1 MGQSRYLSGLNGEQR
16 EQLEQRLHESQ
27 GKRCFICDQAVD
39 LFLHKGQLEIDHIDP
54 LLEDGFDAENN
65 FALTHTSCNRSKGA
79 SNLRVARRLAEF
91 DRLQEEA
98 QQAGKRGA
106 NLGDVLAR
114 HGGGTAELTLQVLG
128 NRVEYSL
135 PHAGDNDIHH
145 APLLHDKLSGM
156 NTFVGQFPLA
166 YLHHDDRIN
175 PRSIGS
181 NIRGLIEEFV
191 DRRPQLH
198 VALGWWAP
206 EGDGSGKLRVF
217 DGQHKAAAQILLG
230 VRELPVRVFVDPD
243 TNVLLQANTNAGGK
257 LRQVAF
263 DSAVMRH
270 LGSTLYV
277 ERVNQYRR
285 MRSLPDDDYSFSE
298 MDLVRFF
305 RGERREMGRYIVDA
319 QRDAVT
325 HEPENKLLEFV
336 EWAGKIADRPLAY
349 NSIERS
355 FFKEFLYKRA
365 LDTPID
371 QGFEQ
376 GSNPRQ
382 LERQQLVR
390 IMSLFAEV
398 FFVNHWDPEI
408 GGRRLESRIQKGD
421 AVPEDH
427 LRAWRIAR
435 EEVLA
440 NVLRWLRLVI
450 SHYFAFTGRMI
461 QEDRLLQTRL
471 PDELWDRMR
480 NFLKSLS
487 SLPCWIDRN
496 LSTTV
501 FGPKQNLD
509 YWGKVFETG
518 RAPSGIQILPR
529 PLDLHQMIQGKPDGD
544 GNR

>member
-16 EQLEQRLHESQ
+16 EQLELRLHQRQS
-27 GKRCFICDQAVD
+27 GRCFICDQPVD
-39 LFLHKGQLEIDHIDP
+39 VLLHKGQLEIDHMDP
-54 LLEDGFDAENN
+54 LLEDGLDAENN
-65 FALTHTSCNRSKGA
+65 FALTHSSCNRSKGA

-106 NLGDVLAR
+106 NLGDVLTH
-114 HGGGTAELTLQVLG
+114 HGGGTAELTLKVQQSL
-128 NRVEYSL
+128 VEYSL

-145 APLLHDKLSGM
+145 APLFHDKLSGM
-156 NTFVGQFPLA
+156 NTFLAQFPLE

-181 NIRGLIEEFV
+181 NIRGLIEEFL
-191 DRRPQLH
+191 DQRPQLH

-206 EGDGSGKLRVF
+206 ENDGSGKLRVF

-285 MRSLPDDDYSFSE
+285 MRGLSDDDYSFSE
-298 MDLVRFF
+298 MDLVKFF
-305 RGERREMGRYIVDA
+305 RGERREMERYIVDA

-325 HEPENKLLEFV
+325 HESENRLLEFV
-336 EWAGKIADRPLAY
+336 EWAGKVADRPLAY

-355 FFKEFLYKRA
+355 FFKELLYKRA

-371 QGFEQ
+371 QGVEQ

-382 LERQQLVR
+382 LEREQLVR

-408 GGRRLESRIQKGD
+408 GGRRLENRIQQGD

-440 NVLRWLRLVI
+440 NVLRWLGMVI
-450 SHYFAFTGRMI
+450 RNYFAFTGKMI
-461 QEDRLLQTRL
+461 REDRLLHTRL
-471 PDELWDRMR
+471 PDELWDRLQ
-480 NFLKSLS
+480 NFLQSLS

-509 YWGKVFETG
+509 YWEKVFDTG
-518 RAPSGIQILPR
+518 RSPSGIRILAQ
-529 PLDLHQMIQGKPDGD
+529 PLDLHQMIQGKPV
-544 GNR
+544 